1 METEEVIEEA
11 DIEDLD
17 VNDANH
23 MEDMDLDIDSG
34 NDGVAVVI
42 KMKNQEEKG
51 DMFNDDLS
59 IEIPRNTN
67 SNNHLQLDNEFNV

>member
-1 METEEVIEEA
+1 MVEEA

-23 MEDMDLDIDSG
+23 MEDMDLDIDSD
-34 NDGVAVVI
+34 NDGVAIVI
-42 KMKNQEEKG
+42 KTKNQEEKG
-51 DMFNDDLS
+51 DMFNNDLS
-59 IEIPRNTN
+59 TEIPRNIN